1 MIKNRRTLINMVGLT
16 ALFWD
21 VLSCAALGN
30 DAART
35 IARIAYIGAG
45 SALNPSRGLLTLKK
59 RLHELGWIQGR
70 NLVLEEGLA
79 QGDSARLLQL
89 MGAAVERRVDIIV
102 TVALAARWRRKR
114 SPAPFQ

>member
-16 ALFWD
+16 PLFWE
-21 VLSCAALGN
+21 VLSCAALAN

-70 NLVLEEGLA
+70 NLVLEEGWA
-79 QGDSARLLQL
+79 QGDSAQLLQL
-89 MGAAVERRVDIIV
+89 MSAAVERRVDIIV
-102 TVALAARWRRKR
+102 TGSSRGALAAKKVT
-114 SPAPFQ
+114 SPFQ